1 MSGIYQKN
9 VNSESV
15 AAPSAGRTL
24 ISVNETGELFTKD
37 SSGNVSITQPKFVTV
52 QTSRTLDVF
61 ALFDAVLEDPF
72 DIESWKASY
81 AISEVDGSV
90 LNGVYETS
98 GDFSTE
104 TSYANLV
111 GLTPSDDGTYKE
123 TLFSAAYFTPDS
135 SEGILSALWDTSNV
149 KLGGTFNAEW
159 TYSYEEDASATGSDP
174 KYLHDFRLIV
184 DSLQI
189 LGYVVI
195 NADDSESHNFII
207 DSATGV

>member
-1 MSGIYQKN
+1 MDYFEKGSPVRQHVTQEVHNDVSFLRK
-9 VNSESV
+9 VQAQSLSV
-15 AAPSAGRTL
+15 DDIQ
-24 ISVNETGELFTKD
+24 ISK
-37 SSGNVSITQPKFVTV
+37 TV

-61 ALFDAVLEDPF
+61 ALFEAVLEDPF
-72 DIESWKASY
+72 NVESWKASFT
-81 AISEVDGSV
+81 ISEVDGSV

-111 GLTPSDDGTYKE
+111 GVTPSDDGTYKQ
-123 TLFSAAYFTPDS
+123 TIYSAAYFTPNS
-135 SEGILSALWDTSNV
+135 SEGVLGALWDTSNV
-149 KLGGTFNAEW
+149 KSGGAFNAEW

-174 KYLHDFRLIV
+174 KYLHDFRLII

-207 DSATGV
+207 DSAA